1 MAGSGN
7 INLNLSWEGL
17 PDQFNINNVEGS
29 LFFKIDDLVIKDAN
43 SDILGSSD
51 FLRLVNLFN
60 VSNTFGDLTNLNF
73 KEKFNSGFQA
83 DRVEGSLIIER
94 DFIKTLDPIVFKSGS
109 GEFKWDGSI
118 QKTNQ
123 GELEDIDF
131 DIIVT
136 LPLRE
141 YLPAYALILGG
152 PLTAAT
158 VYIAG
163 KAFKKPLNKLSS
175 GRWKI
180 SGSIQEP
187 KTEFLEWF
195 E

>member
-1 MAGSGN
+1 MIS
-7 INLNLSWEGL
+7 
-17 PDQFNINNVEGS
+17 
-29 LFFKIDDLVIKDAN
+29 
-43 SDILGSSD
+43 
-51 FLRLVNLFN
+51 LFN
-60 VSNTFGDLTNLNF
+60 VSKTFGDLTNFNF
-73 KEKFNSGFQA
+73 KEKFNSGFQS
-83 DRVEGSLIIER
+83 DRVEGALVIER
-94 DFIKTLDPIVFKSGS
+94 DLIKTLSPIVFNSGS
-109 GEFKWDGSI
+109 GEFRWDGSI
-118 QKTNQ
+118 EKTNK
-123 GELEDIDF
+123 GELENLDF
-131 DIIVT
+131 DIVIT

-175 GRWKI
+175 GRWKV
-180 SGSIQEP
+180 SGSVEDP

>member
-1 MAGSGN
+1 MQAPTA
-7 INLNLSWEGL
+7 E
-17 PDQFNINNVEGS
+17 
-29 LFFKIDDLVIKDAN
+29 
-43 SDILGSSD
+43 
-51 FLRLVNLFN
+51 
-60 VSNTFGDLTNLNF
+60 GDLN
-73 KEKFNSGFQA
+73 
-83 DRVEGSLIIER
+83 IES
-94 DFIKTLDPIVFKSGS
+94 DLIKTLSPIVFNSGS

-118 QKTNQ
+118 EKTNK
-123 GELEDIDF
+123 GELENLDF
-131 DIIVT
+131 DIVIT

-163 KAFKKPLNKLSS
+163 KAFKKPLDKLSS
-175 GRWKI
+175 GRWKV
-180 SGSIQEP
+180 SGSVEDP